1 MLQLAT
7 PISQELPR
15 TRLAITGAHGLG
27 DNLHQRAC
35 VKQLMLKHE
44 VYLYTSWVSVY
55 HDLIADGLHVLNRP
69 TSLRTQRKNAQREAA
84 LFEKSIPG
92 GTLARI
98 IELPYRP
105 ERVRALGTVLA
116 AMCEAWRCD
125 YAKADFRMPV
135 PLEWIGRLESKLK
148 CCELLKPLLVY
159 RPLTIRPEWRGAE
172 RRNPDFGA
180 YAELFR
186 TIRERFFVVSVADIE
201 NGKEWIVGS
210 HPADI
215 DARFEKGEL
224 TFEELA
230 ALFSV
235 AKMVFT
241 SPGFPVVLAQ
251 AVSTPVFALFGGYED
266 HRSFLGGARYSP
278 YLGIDPINPC
288 QCFSHGHHCKKQVD
302 LETAKMRLL
311 QFVEAHA

>member
-7 PISQELPR
+7 PILQESPR
-15 TRLAITGAHGLG
+15 ARLAITGAHGLG

-35 VKQLMLKHE
+35 VRQLMQTHE

-69 TSLRTQRKNAQREAA
+69 TPLRTQRKNAQREAA
-84 LFEKSIPG
+84 LFEKSIPAG
-92 GTLARI
+92 IKTRI

-105 ERVRALGTVLA
+105 EHVRKTGSVLA
-116 AMCEAWRCD
+116 AMCLAWQCD
-125 YAKADFRMPV
+125 YAIADFRLPV
-135 PLEWIGRLESKLK
+135 PSEWLTRLESKLK
-148 CCELLKPLLVY
+148 WRDLPKPLLIY

-180 YAELFR
+180 YAELFKL
-186 TIRERFFVVSVADIE
+186 IRERFFIVSVADVE

-215 DARFEKGEL
+215 NARFERGEL

-241 SPGFPVVLAQ
+241 SPNHML
-251 AVSTPVFALFGGYED
+251 
-266 HRSFLGGARYSP
+266 
-278 YLGIDPINPC
+278 
-288 QCFSHGHHCKKQVD
+288 
-302 LETAKMRLL
+302 
-311 QFVEAHA
+311 EAHDPGEKTLLSMPPTTL

>member
-1 MLQLAT
+1 MV
-7 PISQELPR
+7 
-15 TRLAITGAHGLG
+15 
-27 DNLHQRAC
+27 NN
-35 VKQLMLKHE
+35 E

-55 HDLIADGLHVLNRP
+55 HDLIANGLHVLNRP
-69 TSLRTQRKNAQREAA
+69 TPLRTQRKNAQREAA
-84 LFEKSIPG
+84 LFEKSIPDG
-92 GTLARI
+92 IKAKT

-116 AMCEAWRCD
+116 AMCEVWQCD
-125 YAKADFRMPV
+125 YTSADFRLPV
-135 PLEWIGRLESKLK
+135 PSEWLGRLENKLK
-148 CCELLKPLLVY
+148 WRETPKPILIY

-180 YAELFR
+180 YSELFGL
-186 TIRERFFVVSVADIE
+186 IRERFFVVSVADVE

-215 DARFEKGEL
+215 DVRFEKGEL

-235 AKMVFT
+235 AKMIFT

-278 YLGIDPINPC
+278 YLGIDPIDPC
-288 QCFSHGHHCKKQVD
+288 RCFSHGHRCKKQVD
-302 LETAKMRLL
+302 IETAKTRLL
-311 QFVEAHA
+311 KFVEAHA